1 MSVPPDTAASEVRQ
15 EGVAIPEQ
23 LADRIGFLVAKSHA
37 VCHAMANEALS
48 PLDLHIK
55 EYAVL
60 NVLHGMGAMSQQAL
74 GETLGVDRTTMVA
87 VMDELERKQLVRRSR
102 NPADRRAYA
111 LAITDPG
118 VEVLRRARRLLTAA
132 ERKLLAPL
140 SAAEADQLRDLLRRL
155 ILGR

>member
-1 MSVPPDTAASEVRQ
+1 MSAQPETATALVKQ
-15 EGVAIPEQ
+15 EGIPVPEQ

-37 VCHAMANEALS
+37 VCHAMGNEALA
-48 PLDLHIK
+48 PLGLHIK

-60 NVLHGMGAMSQQAL
+60 NVLQSTGAMSQQAL

-87 VMDELERKQLVRRSR
+87 LMDELERKRLVERSR
-102 NPADRRAYA
+102 NPEDRRAYA
-111 LAITDPG
+111 LAITDGG
-118 VEVLRRARRLLTAA
+118 VDVLQRARRLLTAA

-140 SAAEADQLRDLLRRL
+140 SAVEADQLRDLLRRL